1 MLKIRKYKK
10 KYNDFLNLLI
20 KVIEDDKRTER
31 EKYHIIHN
39 IILVENVKNILED

>member
-20 KVIEDDKRTER
+20 KVIEDDKSER
-31 EKYHIIHN
+31 DE
-39 IILVENVKNILED
+39 